1 MSFIV
6 QPASSV
12 VVGQTK
18 EVISSSV
25 VISTGYRG
33 LSQSSVTIA
42 TPGSVQIPSGE
53 FWQILQ
59 TN

>member
-6 QPASSV
+6 QPASAV
-12 VVGQTK
+12 IVGQTK
-18 EVISSSV
+18 ETISSSV
-25 VISTGYRG
+25 VISAGYRG